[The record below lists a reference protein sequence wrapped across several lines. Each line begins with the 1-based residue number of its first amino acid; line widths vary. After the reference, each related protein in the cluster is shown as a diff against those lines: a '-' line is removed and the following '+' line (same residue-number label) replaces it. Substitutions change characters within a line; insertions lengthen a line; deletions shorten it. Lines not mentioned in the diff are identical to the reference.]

1 MADGTLH
8 TGSPTGRRTSASREA
23 NGAGKSEVRL
33 PSLQTSFQAATFTSS
48 PLALLTTEPRPQP
61 HCCNG
66 EPQDT
71 AAQDV
76 QSETSSA
83 LRLAD
88 SSTCPQ
94 RRFAHFAP
102 PQRPGPQEFAVQPTM
117 SSAAATSSAHA
128 TIVNGL
134 SEEDKQASPWRLF
147 PPGHN
152 PNQYNAQTPGPCTP
166 AHSARPRAQA
176 TIKLFKAYDDDGNG
190 ELDFDEFKQVRGRLW
205 FATGCGGFAGA
216 GAGVRGT
223 SWAHARCVTLAPCTA
238 R

>member
-1 MADGTLH
+1 M
-8 TGSPTGRRTSASREA
+8 
-23 NGAGKSEVRL
+23 
-33 PSLQTSFQAATFTSS
+33 
-48 PLALLTTEPRPQP
+48 
-61 HCCNG
+61 
-66 EPQDT
+66 
-71 AAQDV
+71 
-76 QSETSSA
+76 
-83 LRLAD
+83 
-88 SSTCPQ
+88 
-94 RRFAHFAP
+94 
-102 PQRPGPQEFAVQPTM
+102 QPTM

-216 GAGVRGT
+216 GVGVCVYVCRLQAIACNQSHPGGMRPLPIGSRTPQPRYQLDLGVERG
-223 SWAHARCVTLAPCTA
+223 SGHRSALGLLRALRS
-238 R
+238 RQMG